1 MIAQSLFCLLLL
13 AAGGALAQPAEAPA
27 FDPEVDLLSLHYD
40 HAPDR
45 DDGQSA
51 AADRMVLETL
61 FGRDWIAGHVVAVSG
76 AYGLNAAHFDAG
88 SDAVMDAAFGDLTGW
103 LSAHEDREE
112 ALEELIDSWLN
123 TLRAGGDVW
132 VKEGGQSDLT
142 ADVVGMLRRVA
153 YDLATPDRIHVVQ
166 HSDWNERQTSPAAL
180 ADVREWTDYVRIEDA
195 NAYLNVA
202 GGDAAFVAAATA
214 HPTFGPIWKAAFAY
228 YDPSE
233 RLDFSD
239 TGELFHLLGLGR
251 PSFDEIRQR
260 FLAVDAE

>member
-1 MIAQSLFCLLLL
+1 MIGRMLLCLFVL
-13 AAGGALAQPAEAPA
+13 ATGTALAQPSETPL
-27 FDPEVDLLSLHYD
+27 FDPEVDLISLHYD

-61 FGRDWIAGHVVAVSG
+61 FGRAWIAGHVVAVSG
-76 AYGLNAAHFDAG
+76 AYGLNAAHFDPA
-88 SDAVMDAAFGDLTGW
+88 SDAVMDAAFGDLGGW
-103 LSAHEDREE
+103 LSAHEDRAE
-112 ALEELIDSWLN
+112 AVEELIDSWLS
-123 TLRAGGDVW
+123 TLRAGGAVW

-153 YDLATPDRIHVVQ
+153 ADLALPDRIHVVQ

-180 ADVREWTDYVRIEDA
+180 ADAREWTDYIRIDDA
-195 NAYLNVA
+195 NAYLNRE
-202 GGDAAFVAAATA
+202 GGDAAFIAAAKA

-228 YDPSE
+228 YDPTV

-251 PSFDEIRQR
+251 PSFDEIRER
-260 FLAVDAE
+260 FLTVEAE